1 MDLVQQENNM
11 KIKIAKVDSLD
22 DLIQNF
28 NSLFKEVEEAS
39 SKEECKEEC
48 DNECPNECNHQC
60 TEQCPNECEN
70 NIQDNGTESEG
81 MELTDDVYM
90 VNDNYFL
97 MANKVRDLNITD
109 NTELVFEHLNG
120 ERYVPGITEEQI
132 LTVLLYRNR
141 NDKKRYDLIKQLL
154 FN

>member
-11 KIKIAKVDSLD
+11 EIKIAKVDSLD

-28 NSLFKEVEEAS
+28 NSLFKEVEENS
-39 SKEECKEEC
+39 SDKKCEEEDKECKVECTEECPGECKESI
-48 DNECPNECNHQC
+48 
-60 TEQCPNECEN
+60 TETKTDP
-70 NIQDNGTESEG
+70 EG

-90 VNDNYFL
+90 VNENYFSL
-97 MANKVRDLNITD
+97 ANKVNGINITD
-109 NTELVFEHLNG
+109 NTDLVFGHVNG

-141 NDKKRYDLIKQLL
+141 NDKRRYDLIKQLL

>member
-11 KIKIAKVDSLD
+11 EIKIAKVDSLD

-28 NSLFKEVEEAS
+28 NSLFKEVEENS
-39 SKEECKEEC
+39 SDKKCEEDKKCKVECTEECPGECKESIIETKT
-48 DNECPNECNHQC
+48 DP
-60 TEQCPNECEN
+60 
-70 NIQDNGTESEG
+70 EG

-90 VNDNYFL
+90 INENYFL
-97 MANKVRDLNITD
+97 LANKVNGINITD
-109 NTELVFEHLNG
+109 NTDLVFGHVNG

-132 LTVLLYRNR
+132 LTVLLYKNR
-141 NDKKRYDLIKQLL
+141 NDKRRYDLIKQLL

>member
-1 MDLVQQENNM
+1 MGLVQQENNM

-28 NSLFKEVEEAS
+28 NSLFKEVGEEIS
-39 SKEECKEEC
+39 SDKECKEEC
-48 DNECPNECNHQC
+48 TEECPSECKEDIVE
-60 TEQCPNECEN
+60 TETDP
-70 NIQDNGTESEG
+70 EG

-90 VNDNYFL
+90 VNENYFL
-97 MANKVRDLNITD
+97 LANKVNGINITD
-109 NTELVFEHLNG
+109 NTDLVFGHVNG

-132 LTVLLYRNR
+132 LTVLLYKNR
-141 NDKKRYDLIKQLL
+141 NDKRRYDLIKQLL